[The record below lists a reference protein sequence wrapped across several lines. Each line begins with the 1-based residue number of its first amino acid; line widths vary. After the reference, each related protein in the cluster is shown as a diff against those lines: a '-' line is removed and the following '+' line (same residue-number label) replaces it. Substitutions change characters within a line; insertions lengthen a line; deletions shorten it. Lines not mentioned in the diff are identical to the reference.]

1 MTSTQLTALHVGKFY
16 PPVPGGM
23 ERYLQALLSSL
34 GALGVR
40 NIALVHRQPPALTSR
55 DEAAVAGQPRVVR
68 AACWGTLLFA
78 PLSPTFPWLLWRLLR
93 EEEPDLLHLHL
104 PNASALWAL
113 LLPAA
118 RRRPWVI
125 HWHADIPEQSGHRWL
140 RLAYRLY
147 RPLERAMLK
156 RAAAVIATSPP
167 YAESSP
173 RLREVAQK
181 CLVVPLGL
189 APPPRSSAPLP
200 VTREGRLR
208 VLAVGRLSYY
218 KGFEVLLAALR
229 EHDGLSLD
237 LAGDG
242 EDRPRLEQLAADP
255 ALAGRVT
262 LHGAVSDAA
271 LARLYEDC
279 DCLCL
284 PSLERAEAFG
294 MVLLEAMAR
303 GRPCVVTDVPGT
315 GMAWVV
321 EHGRSGLVV
330 PPADPAALAAA
341 LRRLA
346 DDRALLRRLGE
357 GARARFNAHFH
368 SDASAQQVLALYRRL
383 PIAGAAHG

>member
-1 MTSTQLTALHVGKFY
+1 MTAPQLTALHVGKFY

-23 ERYLQALLSSL
+23 ERYLQALLEAL
-34 GALGVR
+34 AGLGVR
-40 NIALVHRQPPALTSR
+40 STALVHRQPPALASR
-55 DEAAVAGQPRVVR
+55 DEPAAAGRPRVLRV
-68 AACWGTLLFA
+68 ACWGTLLFA
-78 PLSPTFPWLLWRLLR
+78 PLSPAFPWRLRSLLR
-93 EEEPDLLHLHL
+93 EEEPDLLHL
-104 PNASALWAL
+104 PNPSAFWAL

-118 RRRPWVI
+118 RQRPWVI
-125 HWHADIPEQSGHRWL
+125 HWHADVPEQSEHRWL

-147 RPLERAMLK
+147 RPLERLLLK

-167 YAESSP
+167 YADSSP

-181 CLVVPLGL
+181 CVLIPLGL
-189 APPPRSSAPLP
+189 APPARERQPREPAHDGP
-200 VTREGRLR
+200 LR

-218 KGFEVLLAALR
+218 KGFAVLLAALR
-229 EHDGLSLD
+229 EHPGLSLD
-237 LAGDG
+237 LVGDG
-242 EDRPRLEQLAADP
+242 EERPRLEQLAADP

-271 LARLYEDC
+271 LARLYENC

-321 EHGRSGLVV
+321 EQERSGLVV
-330 PPADPAALAAA
+330 PPADPAALGDA
-341 LRRLA
+341 LSRLA
-346 DDRALLRRLGE
+346 DDRALLARLGE
-357 GARARFNAHFH
+357 AARARFDAEFH
-368 SDASAQQVLALYRRL
+368 IDASAQQVRALYRRL
-383 PIAGAAHG
+383 AAGRTAHG